1 MKCDWEYID
10 YLIPGKKKIDFKATA
25 IIFVLF

>member
-10 YLIPGKKKIDFKATA
+10 YLIPVKKKIDFKAPP
-25 IIFVLF
+25 IILILF